1 MGHVKSIFLSL
12 FLTACIAAV
21 GFSLRQVFVE
31 GPVSAWL
38 GTAIASSGLVIF
50 IALAYLRPRARTSPN
65 LYWMLALGVI
75 GTGLALAMERPP
87 GTASLIA
94 AILGLVGNALYIF
107 WYSRFDRPGEQLRE
121 GAPLPDLRFMEKGR
135 EVRSADLTAKPALW
149 IFYRGNWCPLCVAQV
164 REVANQYAE
173 LARRGVDV
181 FLVSPQSQASTESLS
196 KRFEAPMRFL
206 VDVDNRAAATLG
218 IVVRGGLPAGFQAL
232 GFDSDVPRPT
242 VFITAAG
249 GKVLW
254 RDVAENYRVRPEP
267 AALFHV
273 LDQHAI
279 V

>member
-12 FLTACIAAV
+12 FLTACIVAIALSV
-21 GFSLRQVFVE
+21 RHVSLE
-31 GPVSAWL
+31 GWASAWL

-50 IALAYLRPRARTSPN
+50 VSLAYLRPRARTSPN
-65 LYWMLALGVI
+65 LYWMLALGAI
-75 GTGLALAMERPP
+75 GTVLALMREGAL
-87 GTASLIA
+87 GTASLVA
-94 AILGLVGNALYIF
+94 ALLGLLGNALYIF
-107 WYSRFDRPGEQLRE
+107 WYSRFDAPGEGLRE
-121 GAPLPDLRFMEKGR
+121 GAPLPALSFNENGK
-135 EVRSADLTAKPALW
+135 EVRSADLTARPALW

-164 REVANQYAE
+164 REVAAQYAE

-181 FLVSPQSQASTESLS
+181 FLVSPQSQSSTESLS

-206 VDVDNRAAATLG
+206 IDVDNRAAATLG

-254 RDVAENYRVRPEP
+254 RDIAENYRVRPEP

>member
-12 FLTACIAAV
+12 LLSGSIGAV
-21 GFSLRQVFVE
+21 IYSKYQVYLH
-31 GPVSAWL
+31 GLDSPWI
-38 GTAIASSGLVIF
+38 GTAIACSGFVLF
-50 IALAYLRPRARTSPN
+50 IALAYLRPRPRTSRN
-65 LYWMLALGVI
+65 LLWVLALGLI
-75 GTGLALAMERPP
+75 GTAAAFVLERRLGPATATAAL
-87 GTASLIA
+87 
-94 AILGLVGNALYIF
+94 LGIVGDWLYVF
-107 WYSRFDRPGEQLRE
+107 WYSRFDKPGEGLRE
-121 GAPLPDLRFMEKGR
+121 GQPLPSLRFMEKGR
-135 EVRSADLTAKPALW
+135 EVGSRDLTARPALW

-164 REVANQYAE
+164 REVAAQYTE

-181 FLVSPQSQASTESLS
+181 FLVSPQSQNSTESLA

-206 VDVDNRAAATLG
+206 IDVDNRAATILG

-249 GKVLW
+249 GRVLW
-254 RDVAENYRVRPEP
+254 CDISENYRVRPEP

-273 LDQHAI
+273 LDRHAI